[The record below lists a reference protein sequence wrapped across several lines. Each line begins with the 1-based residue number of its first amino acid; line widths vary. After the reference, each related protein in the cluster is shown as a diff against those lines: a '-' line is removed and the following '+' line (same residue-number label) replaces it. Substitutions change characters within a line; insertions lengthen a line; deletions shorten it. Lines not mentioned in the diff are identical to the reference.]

1 MSALS
6 KSAAEVE
13 HELGA
18 AWTRYHVG
26 AQAGRFAAG
35 VAVALLLSL
44 HNGFTNW
51 TDLLP
56 LLWGAVWI
64 TAAQMWPQVPWSL
77 IRPRQQAADAPVT
90 FVPPGGGPV
99 VPGPGP
105 AAQAAPLIPPST
117 TDPAPPPAKG

>member
-6 KSAAEVE
+6 RRAAEVE

-26 AQAGRFAAG
+26 AQAARFLVG
-35 VAVALLLSL
+35 VLTALLLSL
-44 HNGFTNW
+44 HNGFTDW

-56 LLWGAVWI
+56 LLLGAVWT

-77 IRPRQQAADAPVT
+77 IRDRLHAETIASQVLPPPSGAA
-90 FVPPGGGPV
+90 
-99 VPGPGP
+99 GP
-105 AAQAAPLIPPST
+105 ASGG
-117 TDPAPPPAKG
+117 DGGR

>member
-6 KSAAEVE
+6 KRAAEVE

-26 AQAGRFAAG
+26 AQAARFVMG
-35 VAVALLLSL
+35 VVVSLLLSL
-44 HNGFTNW
+44 HNGFSDW

-56 LLWGAVWI
+56 LLGGAAWT

-77 IRPRQQAADAPVT
+77 LREHFSASPAPA
-90 FVPPGGGPV
+90 
-99 VPGPGP
+99 P
-105 AAQAAPLIPPST
+105 AAT
-117 TDPAPPPAKG
+117 TTPTAEPPPPTKG